1 MAAADADEDNLTD
14 NDLQSEIELV
24 GDLVVAASASDGP
37 LPQDEV
43 DLLLGVCPGA
53 AHPLAHPHEAG
64 PAEPESQAKGQT
76 SPR

>member
-1 MAAADADEDNLTD
+1 MAAADAKDDNLTD

-43 DLLLGVCPGA
+43 DLLLGVRPGT
-53 AHPLAHPHEAG
+53 AHPGGHSHEASR
-64 PAEPESQAKGQT
+64 PPEAES
-76 SPR
+76 